1 MSGAEVE
8 PTLSEM
14 PEDQRAPAQ
23 LPDFLSS
30 SPVPRVPVVSDLP
43 GKVLAV
49 KEGETF
55 LYTDVEGNLSDRRE
69 LGLGLYHKDT
79 RFLSNFGLRVS
90 GREPILL
97 SSSAERVYVSHVD
110 LTNPDLYDEKRT
122 AVPQHSLNIRRTRA
136 VKGSLFERI
145 RTKNY
150 NPFPVEFDIDL
161 TFGADFADI
170 FEVRGLSRETR
181 GTYEPPKDDGRTIEF
196 AYTGEDAIRR
206 VTRISF
212 GLKPRRVEVRG
223 DLVDVSFVVRLAA
236 HETKTIG
243 LVVEPVIEGD
253 SSNSGGVFDDV
264 VHELRHSYEDWER
277 ECTQVRTDNE
287 LFNTLLTRGLR
298 DLRALYTE
306 MDGGGI
312 LAAGIPWYVAAFGRD
327 TLIASHQMLML
338 SPRPARESLQVL
350 AGLQGTVVDD
360 WRDEEPGKIL
370 HEIRRGELARSGYLP
385 HTPYFGSIDSTPW
398 FLILLA
404 QYFRWTNDLGFIKEM
419 MPAAEAALEWIDT
432 FGDFDGDGLVE
443 YRSRSPRG
451 LRNQGWKDAYDAIV
465 HTNGVLAEPPIALI
479 EVQAYVYMA
488 KTRMADVFAAL
499 DDFERS
505 GKLRDQATV
514 LRQRIHEAFW
524 MEDQQYYAAALD
536 GDKRQVKTIMS
547 NPGHALYCGSLEQS
561 RADAV
566 ARRVFEPDLFS
577 GWGIRTMSK
586 SATAYNPMS
595 YHNGTVWPHDNAL
608 IAAGLKRYGRF
619 EETNRLVTA
628 LFEVAQYADY
638 MRLPELFCGF
648 TRRTPSPPV
657 QYPVA
662 CSPQGWAAGTPFL
675 LLQAML
681 GISALA
687 HQNLLTVNKPHLPP
701 WLNEVELRNLRVGDS
716 LLSLAFRREGDMT
729 SFSLLE
735 RTGDVRVVMEE

>member
-1 MSGAEVE
+1 
-8 PTLSEM
+8 M
-14 PEDQRAPAQ
+14 PDDRALAQ
-23 LPDFLSS
+23 PPDFISS

-79 RFLSNFGLRVS
+79 RFLSHFGLKIS
-90 GREPILL
+90 GRDPILL

-110 LTNPDLYDEKRT
+110 LTNPDLYDEGR
-122 AVPQHSLNIRRTRA
+122 ADVPQHSLNIRRTRA
-136 VKGSLFERI
+136 VKGSFFERI
-145 RTKNY
+145 RMKNY
-150 NPFPVEFDIDL
+150 NPFPIEFDVDL

-181 GTYEPPKDDGRTIEF
+181 GNYEPPKANGRSVEF
-196 AYTGEDAIRR
+196 AYTGEDGIRR

-212 GLKPRRVEVRG
+212 GVKPKRVEVRG
-223 DLVDVSFVVRLAA
+223 DLVEVSFTVRLAA

-243 LVVEPVIEGD
+243 LVVEPVIEGE
-253 SSNSGGVFDDV
+253 STNGGGVFDDV

-277 ECTQVRTDNE
+277 ECTQIRTDNE
-287 LFNTLLTRGLR
+287 LFNTLITRGLR

-306 MDGGGI
+306 MDGGGVI
-312 LAAGIPWYVAAFGRD
+312 AAGIPWYVATFGRD
-327 TLIASHQMLML
+327 SLITSHQMLML
-338 SPRPARESLQVL
+338 SPRPAKETLQVL
-350 AGLQGTVVDD
+350 AGLQGKVVDD

-370 HEIRRGELARSGYLP
+370 HEIRKGELARSGYLP
-385 HTPYFGSIDSTPW
+385 HTPYFGSADATPW

-404 QYFRWTNDLGFIKEM
+404 QYFRWTNDLGFVKEM
-419 MPAAEAALEWIDT
+419 LPAAEAALEWIDV
-432 FGDFDGDGLVE
+432 FGDADGDGLVE

-451 LRNQGWKDAYDAIV
+451 LRNHGWKDAHDSVI
-465 HTNGVLAEPPIALI
+465 HTNGKLAEPPIALI

-488 KTRMADVFAAL
+488 KTRMADVYGAL

-505 GKLRDQATV
+505 VQLKDQATV
-514 LRQRIHEAFW
+514 LRRKVHEAFW
-524 MEDQQYYAAALD
+524 MEDQQYYAGALD
-536 GDKRQVKTIMS
+536 GDKRQVETIVS
-547 NPGHALYCGSLEQS
+547 NPGHALYCGVLEQG
-561 RADAV
+561 RAEAIS
-566 ARRVFEPDLFS
+566 RRVFEPDLFS

-586 SATAYNPMS
+586 AATAYNPMS

-608 IAAGLKRYGRF
+608 IAAGLKRYGQI

-662 CSPQGWAAGTPFL
+662 CSPQAWAAGTPFL

-687 HQNLLTVNKPHLPP
+687 HLNLLTVNKPHLPP

-716 LLSLAFRREGDMT
+716 TLSLAFRREGDMT

>member
-1 MSGAEVE
+1 
-8 PTLSEM
+8 M

-23 LPDFLSS
+23 FPDFLSS

-79 RFLSNFGLRVS
+79 RFLSNFGLKVS
-90 GREPILL
+90 GHEPILL

-136 VKGSLFERI
+136 IKGSLFERI

-181 GTYEPPKDDGRTIEF
+181 GTYEPPKADGRTVEF
-196 AYTGEDAIRR
+196 AYTGEDATRR

-243 LVVEPVIEGD
+243 LVVEPVIEGEA
-253 SSNSGGVFDDV
+253 SNAGGVFDDV

-327 TLIASHQMLML
+327 TLITSHQMLML

-370 HEIRRGELARSGYLP
+370 HEIRKGELARSGYLP

-419 MPAAEAALEWIDT
+419 LPAAEAALEWIDT
-432 FGDFDGDGLVE
+432 FGDYDGDGLVE
-443 YRSRSPRG
+443 YKTRSPRG
-451 LRNQGWKDAYDAIV
+451 LRNHGWKDAHDAIV

-488 KTRMADVFAAL
+488 KTRMADVYAAL

-505 GKLRDQATV
+505 VKLKDQATV

-547 NPGHALYCGSLEQS
+547 NPGHALYCGVLEQS
-561 RADAV
+561 RAESV

-577 GWGIRTMSK
+577 GWGVRTMSK
-586 SATAYNPMS
+586 AATSYNPMS

-608 IAAGLKRYGRF
+608 IAAGLKRYGRI

-687 HQNLLTVNKPHLPP
+687 HLNLLTVNKPHLPP

-716 LLSLAFRREGDMT
+716 TLSLAFRREGDMT

-735 RTGDVRVVMEE
+735 RTGNVRVVMEE

>member
-1 MSGAEVE
+1 MSTDGTEPRLDPMPDDPAGAEPHE
-8 PTLSEM
+8 
-14 PEDQRAPAQ
+14 
-23 LPDFLSS
+23 FISS

-55 LYTDVEGNLSDRRE
+55 LYTDVEGDLSDRRE

-79 RFLSNFGLRVS
+79 RFLSNYHLRVS
-90 GREPILL
+90 GRDPILL

-110 LTNPDLYDEKRT
+110 LTNPDLYDDNRT
-122 AVPQHSLNIRRTRA
+122 PVPQHSLNIRRTRA
-136 VKGSLFERI
+136 VKGGLFERI

-150 NPFPVEFDIDL
+150 NPYPVEFDIDL

-181 GTYEPPKDDGRTIEF
+181 GTYEPPRANGTSVEF
-196 AYTGEDAIRR
+196 GYTGEDGVRR
-206 VTRISF
+206 VTRIAF
-212 GLKPRRVEVRG
+212 GLKPRSVEVRG
-223 DLVDVSFVVRLAA
+223 DLVDVTFTVRLAA
-236 HETKTIG
+236 HQTKTIG
-243 LVVEPVIEGD
+243 LVVEPVIEDEAGD
-253 SSNSGGVFDDV
+253 GSRIFDDV
-264 VHELRHSYEDWER
+264 VHELRHSYEDWEQ
-277 ECTQVRTDNE
+277 ECTQIRTDNE

-298 DLRALYTE
+298 DLRGLYTGV
-306 MDGGGI
+306 DGGGI
-312 LAAGIPWYVAAFGRD
+312 IAAGIPWYVAVFGRD
-327 TLIASHQMLML
+327 TLITSHQMLVL

-350 AGLQGTVVDD
+350 AQLQGSVVDD

-370 HEIRRGELARSGYLP
+370 HEVRRGELARSGYLP
-385 HTPYFGSIDSTPW
+385 HTPYFGSVDATPW

-404 QYFRWTNDLGFIKEM
+404 QYFRWTNDLGFVKEM
-419 MPAAEAALEWIDT
+419 LPAAERALEWIDAY
-432 FGDFDGDGLVE
+432 GDLDGDGLVE

-451 LRNQGWKDAYDAIV
+451 LRNQGWKDAHDAIV
-465 HTNGVLAEPPIALI
+465 HTDGTLAEPPIALI

-488 KTRMADVFAAL
+488 KTRMADVYAAL
-499 DDFERS
+499 DDYERS
-505 GKLRDQATV
+505 VRLRDEATV
-514 LRQRIHEAFW
+514 LRRRVHEAFW
-524 MEDQQYYAAALD
+524 MEEERYYAGALD
-536 GDKRQVKTIMS
+536 GDKRQVRTIVS
-547 NPGHALYCGSLEQS
+547 NPGHALYCGLLDQT
-561 RADAV
+561 RADEV

-586 SATAYNPMS
+586 GATAYNPMS
-595 YHNGTVWPHDNAL
+595 YHNGSVWPHDNAL
-608 IAAGLKRYGRF
+608 IAAGLKRYGRI

-662 CSPQGWAAGTPFL
+662 CSPQGWAAGAPFL

-687 HQNLLTVNKPHLPP
+687 HENLLTVNKPHLPP
-701 WLNEVELRNLRVGDS
+701 WLNEVELRNLRVGDNT
-716 LLSLAFRREGDMT
+716 LSLSFRREGDMT
-729 SFSLLE
+729 SFSLLD
-735 RTGDVRVVMEE
+735 RRGNVRVVMEE